1 MMISPQEEIEHA
13 LEVLDLPKMV
23 TKADIKRQYRHIAKQ
38 HHPDI
43 GGDPRKMEEINHAYK
58 LLMKYIEEFRYTFDE
73 NEVSK
78 QFPGAHHAEQF
89 KP

>member
-1 MMISPQEEIEHA
+1 MRSPVEEIEEA
-13 LEVLDLPKMV
+13 LEILELPKLV
-23 TKADIKRQYRHIAKQ
+23 TKADIKKQYRYIAKK
-38 HHPDI
+38 HHPDL
-43 GGDPRKMEEINHAYK
+43 GGDPQEMERINHAYR

-78 QFPGAHHAEQF
+78 QFPGAQHAEQF

>member
-1 MMISPQEEIEHA
+1 MMTPIEEIENA
-13 LEVLDLPKMV
+13 LETLGLPKLV
-23 TKADIKRQYRHIAKQ
+23 TKADIKRQYRYIAKK
-38 HHPDI
+38 HHPDL
-43 GGDPRKMEEINHAYK
+43 GGDPQEMERINHAYR

-78 QFPGAHHAEQF
+78 QFPGAQHAEQF

>member
-1 MMISPQEEIEHA
+1 MMQTPIEEIEKA
-13 LEVLDLPKMV
+13 LEILDLPKMV
-23 TKADIKRQYRHIAKQ
+23 TKADIKRQYRYIAKK
-38 HHPDI
+38 HHPDL
-43 GGDPRKMEEINHAYK
+43 GGDPQEMERINYAYR

-78 QFPGAHHAEQF
+78 QFPGAQHAEQF

>member
-1 MMISPQEEIEHA
+1 
-13 LEVLDLPKMV
+13 
-23 TKADIKRQYRHIAKQ
+23 
-38 HHPDI
+38 
-43 GGDPRKMEEINHAYK
+43 MEQINHAYR

-78 QFPGAHHAEQF
+78 QFPGAQHAEQF